1 MSFNCS
7 VCIINGCRYCRL
19 QMVVPWLQAKKVA
32 CWSHY
37 VTHLKLV
44 AGDKHA
50 IKDFDRELACA
61 LEDYSMAAAI
71 EATIPAK
78 CESFQNS
85 KLLYHASC
93 PYGKHIIKN
102 SRMNNLMLACA
113 AD

>member
-1 MSFNCS
+1 M
-7 VCIINGCRYCRL
+7 I
-19 QMVVPWLQAKKVA
+19 VPWLQAKKVA
-32 CWSHY
+32 CWCHY

-78 CESFQNS
+78 CESFVVPCLISLWQAHNQ
-85 KLLYHASC
+85 
-93 PYGKHIIKN
+93 
-102 SRMNNLMLACA
+102 
-113 AD
+113 